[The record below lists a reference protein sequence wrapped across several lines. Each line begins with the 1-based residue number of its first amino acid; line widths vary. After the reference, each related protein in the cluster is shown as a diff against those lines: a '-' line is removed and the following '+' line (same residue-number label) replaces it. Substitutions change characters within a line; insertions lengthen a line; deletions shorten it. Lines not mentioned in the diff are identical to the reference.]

1 MPHRF
6 VPGRQRHHGAPARA
20 PGAAPGRRGAGLP
33 AAGSGADAG
42 EAAAGRVGRL
52 EKRKTLGFIPLNRE
66 KGGNSV
72 DFFFSP
78 SINESEMGKT
88 SSK

>member
-66 KGGNSV
+66 KGVNSV
-72 DFFFSP
+72 DFFF
-78 SINESEMGKT
+78 
-88 SSK
+88 